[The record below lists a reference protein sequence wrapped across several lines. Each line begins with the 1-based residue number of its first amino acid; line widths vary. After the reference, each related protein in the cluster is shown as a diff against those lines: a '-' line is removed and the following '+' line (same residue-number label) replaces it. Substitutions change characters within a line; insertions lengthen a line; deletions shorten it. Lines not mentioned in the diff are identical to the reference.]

1 MAMTMRSEGAGQD
14 STGDGAADALLCALA
29 ESAAAL
35 CLCDGDDR
43 IRYAS
48 AAFRAAFFPQFDGR
62 PADFTATVAAAMA
75 AGTGLRP
82 VSTPP
87 EEIARAMRDGRRAL
101 AGSRGFACDIVDGT
115 WWAATETRLSN
126 GWILVV
132 AQDISA
138 LKRAEARLRDAHDS
152 ALAEARTD
160 DLTGAPNRRHG
171 LRRAEALFKATRGAG
186 PGLSLALLDVDHF
199 KSINDVYGHEAGDR
213 ALVHF
218 ARHVMAAV
226 GPEDQFSRLGGDEFL
241 LVRPRAGAARLD
253 ADLAEILADILAA
266 LPPVNL
272 DGSAEPLR
280 LSISVGVAQSR
291 RAESWPALMHRA
303 DMALYRAKA
312 GGRDR
317 IALAV

>member
-1 MAMTMRSEGAGQD
+1 MTMRTERAGEH
-14 STGDGAADALLCALA
+14 STGDGVADALLRALA

-43 IRYAS
+43 IRYAN

-75 AGTGLRP
+75 AGTGLKP
-82 VSTPP
+82 VSAPL
-87 EEIARAMRDGRRAL
+87 EEIARAIRNGRQAL

-132 AQDISA
+132 AQDIST
-138 LKRAEARLRDAHDS
+138 LKRAEAQLRDAHDS
-152 ALAEARTD
+152 ALAESRTD
-160 DLTGAPNRRHG
+160 ELTGAPNRRHG
-171 LRRAEALFKATRGAG
+171 LRRAEALFKAGRAAG
-186 PGLSLALLDVDHF
+186 TGLSLALLDVDHF

-218 ARHVMAAV
+218 AGCMMAAV

-241 LVRPRAGAARLD
+241 LVRPRAGSVPLD
-253 ADLAEILADILAA
+253 AALAGIIAA
-266 LPPVNL
+266 LPPVDL
-272 DGSAEPLR
+272 DGAPERLR
-280 LSISVGVAQSR
+280 LSVSVGVAQSR
-291 RAESWPALMHRA
+291 SDESWPALMHRA

>member
-1 MAMTMRSEGAGQD
+1 MGIGQPGPD
-14 STGDGAADALLCALA
+14 SIGDDVADAVLVALA
-29 ESAAAL
+29 ESAAL
-35 CLCDGDDR
+35 CLCDRDDV
-43 IRYAS
+43 IRHATP
-48 AAFRAAFFPQFDGR
+48 AFRAAFFPQFDGS
-62 PADFTATVAAAMA
+62 PTEFTAAVAAAMA
-75 AGTGLRP
+75 AGTSLRP
-82 VSTPP
+82 TSTSP
-87 EEIARAMRDGRRAL
+87 EEIVRAVRRGRRAL
-101 AGSRGFACDIVDGT
+101 VGSRSFACDIVGGT
-115 WWAATETRLSN
+115 WWAVTETRLSN

-132 AQDISA
+132 AQDITA
-138 LKRAEARLRDAHDS
+138 LKRAEAQLRDAHDS

-171 LRRAEALFKATRGAG
+171 LRRAEAAFKALRAEGS
-186 PGLSLALLDVDHF
+186 GLSLALLDVDHF

-218 ARHVMAAV
+218 ARHMMAAV

-241 LVRPRAGAARLD
+241 LVRPRTGAARLD
-253 ADLAEILADILAA
+253 AALAGILAA
-266 LPPVNL
+266 LPPVDI
-272 DGSAEPLR
+272 DGSAERLR

-291 RAESWPALMHRA
+291 PDESWPALMHRA